1 MSDRIHFCI
10 SSSIVCVLIGLVSWS
25 QFPSTSQLVT
35 AQDTLDLANAE
46 TTIHSFLDSE
56 EGLSATMVPPSF
68 SVESENEKRKK
79 YIPLNVVPAQNK
91 KRSQSQKS
99 HSEKTGLSTS
109 KQTVVSKS
117 LKRHLQLT
125 EYNAN
130 ELIGQSSDS
139 FARGLMSLVDYNLA
153 LNIAFDSKIETAEIR
168 QTKQAKLNLLNEKQ
182 KLIQQAVEQ
191 LQAFNQPA
199 SQGWYGDLVHAKLL
213 LAQNQYEIA
222 SVTKDRDHEQI
233 ALEQISKNS
242 DDYFAIRKAELQVG
256 EADLSE
262 FRRATGSIYIASQE
276 RYLFFGGDGNDSKGL
291 IEYAD
296 GLNEIKLE
304 VEWMASRGA
313 GLGRADLVD
322 LSKAHLAYIQGKYYQ
337 ENNQPIESR
346 NLFTESMNHA
356 KAAWDTRINTYYP
369 VGTASLHDITTAW
382 IMWKESETKYA
393 KVAPTNSTTFDREI
407 KAGLDRMVNTTESIR
422 DRRGRIASDISLV
435 RCLKNSELLTD
446 LKAQQS
452 K

>member
-10 SSSIVCVLIGLVSWS
+10 SSSIVCLLIGLVFWS
-25 QFPSTSQLVT
+25 QFPSPSQLVT
-35 AQDTLDLANAE
+35 AQDTLDLANSE

-56 EGLSATMVPPSF
+56 GSGTAVLQEPF
-68 SVESENEKRKK
+68 SSESEHEKHKK
-79 YIPLNVVPAQNK
+79 YIPLNVVPAHNK
-91 KRSQSQKS
+91 NRNQIQKS

-109 KQTVVSKS
+109 KRRVVSNK

-125 EYNAN
+125 ENNAN

-139 FARGLMSLVDYNLA
+139 FNRGLMSLVDYNLA

-168 QTKQAKLNLLNEKQ
+168 QTTQAKLALLNEKQ
-182 KLIQQAVEQ
+182 RLIQQAVEQ

-199 SQGWYGDLVHAKLL
+199 SQGWYGDLAHAKLL
-213 LAQNQYEIA
+213 LAQNQFEIA
-222 SVTKDRDHEQI
+222 RVTKDRNNEQI

-242 DDYFAIRKAELQVG
+242 GDYFAIRKAELQVG

-262 FRRATGSIYIASQE
+262 FRRATGAIYIASQE
-276 RYLFFGGDGNDSKGL
+276 RHLFFGDAGNDAKSL
-291 IEYAD
+291 VEYAD
-296 GLNEIKLE
+296 GLNEIKSE
-304 VEWMASRGA
+304 VQWMASRGA

-322 LSKAHLAYIQGKYYQ
+322 LAKAHLTYVQGKYYQ
-337 ENNQPIESR
+337 DNNQPIESR
-346 NLFTESMNHA
+346 NLFNESMNHA
-356 KAAWDTRINTYYP
+356 KAAWDIRINTYYP

-393 KVAPTNSTTFDREI
+393 NLASTNSPSFDREV
-407 KAGLDRMVNTTESIR
+407 KAGLDRMVATSESIR
-422 DRRGRIASDISLV
+422 DRRGRMASDISLV
-435 RCLKNSELLTD
+435 RCLKNADTLTD
-446 LKAQQS
+446 LKEQQR

>member
-1 MSDRIHFCI
+1 
-10 SSSIVCVLIGLVSWS
+10 
-25 QFPSTSQLVT
+25 
-35 AQDTLDLANAE
+35 
-46 TTIHSFLDSE
+46 
-56 EGLSATMVPPSF
+56 
-68 SVESENEKRKK
+68 
-79 YIPLNVVPAQNK
+79 
-91 KRSQSQKS
+91 
-99 HSEKTGLSTS
+99 
-109 KQTVVSKS
+109 
-117 LKRHLQLT
+117 
-125 EYNAN
+125 
-130 ELIGQSSDS
+130 
-139 FARGLMSLVDYNLA
+139 
-153 LNIAFDSKIETAEIR
+153 
-168 QTKQAKLNLLNEKQ
+168 LNLLNEKQ

-322 LSKAHLAYIQGKYYQ
+322 LSKAH
-337 ENNQPIESR
+337 
-346 NLFTESMNHA
+346 
-356 KAAWDTRINTYYP
+356 WRIFKGN
-369 VGTASLHDITTAW
+369 I
-382 IMWKESETKYA
+382 
-393 KVAPTNSTTFDREI
+393 
-407 KAGLDRMVNTTESIR
+407 IR
-422 DRRGRIASDISLV
+422 
-435 RCLKNSELLTD
+435 K
-446 LKAQQS
+446 
-452 K
+452 